1 MTEIAPISRRTREHR
16 RIRVTGTVQGVGFR
30 PFVHRAATGLGLAG
44 WVANDSAGVLIDV
57 EGTRDD
63 LDLLVRTLTES
74 PPPLAR
80 VATVSVEAS
89 LAPTGADAF
98 RIVATRVHG
107 PRTAPV
113 SVDTAP
119 CGACLA
125 EMFDPADRRYRYPF
139 INCTNCGPRYTIVRA
154 VPYDRPATTM
164 AGFAM
169 CPACR
174 TEYDDP
180 ADRRFHAQPNAC
192 PVCGPQLAWRQP
204 DGTVVA
210 AGAG

>member
-1 MTEIAPISRRTREHR
+1 MWGSGRSSTAPRPASGSR
-16 RIRVTGTVQGVGFR
+16 
-30 PFVHRAATGLGLAG
+30 AG
-44 WVANDSAGVLIDV
+44 CANDSAGVLIDV

-80 VATVSVEAS
+80 VATVSVEAG

-119 CGACLA
+119 CEACLA

-169 CPACR
+169 CAACQAR
-174 TEYDDP
+174 VRRPHRSSLPRGAQRLPRVRADP
-180 ADRRFHAQPNAC
+180 HLAERGRP
-192 PVCGPQLAWRQP
+192 GPWPRATTPWTP
-204 DGTVVA
+204 PP
-210 AGAG
+210 